1 MRLMR
6 EVRCSP
12 GVWPDG
18 PEPGGSGPSEARRS
32 SSARACNSWAGS
44 TDGDLRTFWV
54 LRATVEGPVHEE
66 TGFLCNIKQLD
77 TVLLDTVVPHVHD
90 AVARAPRQIAAM
102 GSALRGAFAT
112 AGGRCPAPASLCA
125 LELKL
130 SPFTSLRIEDGGSP
144 MVRLTRSFEFS
155 AAHRLHRADF
165 SDEENLR
172 VFGKCSNP
180 MWHGHN
186 YVLDVTVEGEPDDLQ
201 GTLVEPPQFDRI
213 VQERVI
219 TSFDHK
225 NLNAECDEFSAL
237 NPSVENIARAIW
249 NRLDGAFPRCKLL
262 SVRVWETP
270 KTYAE
275 CTGDDPSAGDEP
287 RP

>member
-1 MRLMR
+1 MRPDA
-6 EVRCSP
+6 P
-12 GVWPDG
+12 GSGG
-18 PEPGGSGPSEARRS
+18 PERGPARRPS
-32 SSARACNSWAGS
+32 SVRARNSWAGS
-44 TDGDLRTFWV
+44 IDGDLRTFWV
-54 LRATVEGPVHEE
+54 LRAVVEGPVDER

-77 TVLLDTVVPHVHD
+77 TVLLDTVVPHLHN
-90 AVARAPRQIAAM
+90 AVASASRQIAAM
-102 GSALRGAFAT
+102 ASALNGAFGT
-112 AGGRCPAPASLCA
+112 AAERCPAPASLSS

-130 SPFTSLRIEDGGSP
+130 SPFTSLKIEDGGSP

-186 YVLDVTVEGEPDDLQ
+186 YILDVTVEGEPGDLQ
-201 GTLVEPPQFDRI
+201 GTLVEPPQLDRI
-213 VQERVI
+213 VQDRVI

-225 NLNAECDEFSAL
+225 NLNAECDEFASL
-237 NPSVENIARAIW
+237 NPSVENIARVIW
-249 NRLDGAFPRCKLL
+249 NQLHGAFTRCRLL

-287 RP
+287 QP